1 MKKPVSKKCI
11 LALGILCAMLLGS
24 CWLCKGLFIG
34 APFALHYTL
43 DGPSGVFPGN
53 NGRMYLIDKG
63 KKLVLLV
70 DEQGALSGTISC
82 GKDSDDAPYY
92 ASLVTEG
99 MDGNIYVADVRYAGM
114 GTRICQERI
123 FCYDRNG
130 RSGTTLY
137 TIDYTEPGSMP
148 LQYGNILSMREE
160 GGFLV
165 LSVRTL
171 NGIAVRRVSTQTGE
185 VESSEYSLPG
195 QYLSDADVNLGT
207 MLPLFTSRSG
217 QLCTVEQDGQVRIL
231 KDEGRTSWML
241 CAEQDAVYYTDLAAN
256 SVLRYDLTT
265 GVEQIVL
272 QGEDVIYAIQARGDD
287 ICATDY
293 VGCYQLQEGKF
304 VYLDTLPYSAPAL
317 RCALWA
323 VLLLGML
330 LLLVLVYLVLL
341 RPQRGKKKSETFQRM
356 VIVLFVS
363 LCVGGL
369 VSYITISSMIKTGQ
383 QKAMEQLNLFDDIL
397 VQSVNVDALEQI
409 DSLAD
414 YRSDAY
420 MQVKEPLD
428 RLTAMTYNSNNYY
441 YYIVYVTDGKA
452 IYSVMDYED
461 TLTARH
467 PMYAYGTPGYTD
479 VLTEGTAQEV
489 IGEVSSYGSWSFVI
503 KPVRDKEGS
512 PVASIEVGV
521 NLDYMNAQNRALS
534 MEILMTVLSAAVVL
548 IMLIMEIL
556 FYLEH
561 REQFIMRPEELPVGR
576 RFPLRTLLF
585 LTFLADCMQDAF
597 ISILANQRYT
607 PILGIPRSVG
617 AAIPLSAQV
626 LFAALFAF
634 VGGFI
639 TRRTGVKRILLVGF
653 LMQISGFLLCGLLP
667 DYLSLLCGKC
677 LIGAGMGLIV
687 VGTNSVA
694 AGSGSQEESGRAFA
708 AISAG
713 TLAGVTAGAGIG
725 SIILSF
731 GSFSIVYYSG
741 AALLLLAIPL
751 ILTGSEYREQSSK
764 KISEKTSEKTGLL
777 RFLSDGKV
785 LSFLLLALLPFLLAL
800 SYREYFFPLY
810 AAEMGISEAM
820 IGRIYLVC
828 GLLIIYAGP
837 TLTEKLISRLGGK
850 WTVALA
856 SLFICLAP
864 LLFVFSPT
872 VPAAIAGIV
881 LLSLSLSF
889 GYAAQSTYYSG
900 LPGVARYG
908 ESRAMGIYSLFDNG
922 GQTLGPV
929 VYGIAMMGGYQVG
942 LLVIGTALIVLLGLF
957 LFFNRHKAF

>member
-11 LALGILCAMLLGS
+11 LVLSILCVVLLGS
-24 CWLCKGLFIG
+24 CWLCKSLFIG
-34 APFALHYTL
+34 APFARSYTL
-43 DGPSGVFPGN
+43 DGPSGVFPGS

-70 DEQGALSGTISC
+70 NEHGALSGTISC
-82 GKDSDDAPYY
+82 GKDRDDAPYY

-99 MDGNIYVADVRYAGM
+99 TDGNIYVADVRYAGM

-123 FCYDRNG
+123 FCYDQNG
-130 RSGTTLY
+130 RGGTSIY
-137 TIDYTEPGSMP
+137 TIEYTEPDHMP

-171 NGIAVRRVSTQTGE
+171 DGIAVRRVSTRTGE
-185 VESSEYSLPG
+185 ATSREYPLPG
-195 QYLSDADVNLGT
+195 QYLSDADVIPETL
-207 MLPLFTSRSG
+207 LPVFTSRTG
-217 QLCTVEQDGQVRIL
+217 QLGRVEPDGQIRIL

-241 CAEQDAVYYTDLAAN
+241 CAEQNAVYYTDLASN
-256 SVLRYDLTT
+256 SVLCYNLDTEE
-265 GVEQIVL
+265 EQLVL
-272 QGEDVIYAIQARGDD
+272 QDDENIIYAVQVRGKEL
-287 ICATDY
+287 CATDY
-293 VGCYQLQEGKF
+293 VGCYRLSEGEII
-304 VYLDTLPYSAPAL
+304 YQDTLPYSIPVIRYILWTAL
-317 RCALWA
+317 FT
-323 VLLLGML
+323 GL
-330 LLLVLVYLVLL
+330 LLLLILGYLLL
-341 RPQRGKKKSETFQRM
+341 LHLFRRKKKSETFQRM

-369 VSYITISSMIKTGQ
+369 VSYITISSMIKTSQ

-397 VQSVNVDALEQI
+397 IANADVDTLEQI
-409 DSLAD
+409 SSLED
-414 YRSDAY
+414 YHGDAY
-420 MQVKEPLD
+420 RKVKEPLD
-428 RLTAMTYNSNNYY
+428 RLTEMTYSSKNYY
-441 YYIVYVTDGKA
+441 YYIVYVTDGKT
-452 IYSVMDYED
+452 IYSVMDYEN
-461 TLTARH
+461 TMTARH
-467 PMYAYGTPGYTD
+467 PMYAYGTPVYTD
-479 VLTEGTAQEV
+479 ALIEGTDQEV

-503 KPVRDKEGS
+503 KPVRNEEGR

-521 NLDYMNAQNRALS
+521 NLDYLNAQNRELS
-534 MEILMTVLSAAVVL
+534 QEILVTVLSAAVVL

-561 REQFIMRPEELPVGR
+561 REQRTGQAERVSVER
-576 RFPLRTLLF
+576 HFPLRTLLF

-607 PILGIPRSVG
+607 PMLGIPRSVG

-626 LFAALFAF
+626 LFSALFAF

-639 TRRTGVKRILLVGF
+639 IRRTGVKRILLTGF
-653 LMQISGFLLCGLLP
+653 LMQISGFLMCGLLP

-677 LIGAGMGLIV
+677 LIGAGMGLIIV
-687 VGTNSVA
+687 STNSVA
-694 AGSGSQEESGRAFA
+694 AGCTSQEESGRAFA

-731 GSFSIVYYSG
+731 GSFSIVYYAG

-751 ILTGSEYREQSSK
+751 ILTGSEYREEVSRK
-764 KISEKTSEKTGLL
+764 AAGKAGLL

-785 LSFLLLALLPFLLAL
+785 MSFLLLALLPFLLAL

-837 TLTEKLISRLGGK
+837 ILTEKLISWLGGK

-864 LLFVFSPT
+864 LLFVLSPT

-900 LPGVARYG
+900 LSGVAGYG
-908 ESRAMGIYSLFDNG
+908 ESRAMGVYSLFDNG

-929 VYGIAMMGGYQVG
+929 VYGVAMMGGYQVG
-942 LLVIGTALIVLLGLF
+942 LLVIGTVLLVLLGMF
-957 LFFNRHKAF
+957 LFFNRHKAI

>member
-11 LALGILCAMLLGS
+11 LALGILCVVLLGI
-24 CWLCKGLFIG
+24 CWLCKSLFIG
-34 APFALHYTL
+34 APFALSYTL
-43 DGPSGVFPGN
+43 DGPSGVFPGS

-70 DEQGALSGTISC
+70 DEQGALYGTISC

-99 MDGNIYVADVRYAGM
+99 TDGNIYVADVRYAGM

-130 RSGTTLY
+130 RGGTSLY
-137 TIDYTEPGSMP
+137 TIDYTDPDHMP

-171 NGIAVRRVSTQTGE
+171 DGIAVRRVSTRTGE
-185 VESSEYSLPG
+185 VGSREYPLPG
-195 QYLSDADVNLGT
+195 QNLSDADVIPGT
-207 MLPLFTSRSG
+207 MLPVFTSRTG
-217 QLCTVEQDGQVRIL
+217 QLCTIEQDGQIRIL

-241 CAEQDAVYYTDLAAN
+241 CAEQNAVYYTDLATN
-256 SVLRYDLTT
+256 SVQRYDLIT
-265 GVEQIVL
+265 GVEQVVL
-272 QGEDVIYAIQARGDD
+272 QSEDVIYTVQARGDD

-293 VGCYQLQEGKF
+293 VGCYQLKEGKIE
-304 VYLDTLPYSAPAL
+304 YLDTLSYSAPVI
-317 RCALWA
+317 RSALWTA
-323 VLLLGML
+323 LFLGMS

-356 VIVLFVS
+356 VIVLVVS

-383 QKAMEQLNLFDDIL
+383 QKAMEQLNLFNDIL
-397 VQSVNVDALEQI
+397 VQSVNIDALEQI

-420 MQVKEPLD
+420 MQIKEPLD
-428 RLTAMTYNSNNYY
+428 SLTAMTYNSNNYY
-441 YYIVYVTDGKA
+441 YYIVYVTDGKT

-503 KPVRDKEGS
+503 KSVRNKEGK

-521 NLDYMNAQNRALS
+521 NLDYLNAQNRVLS
-534 MEILMTVLSAAVVL
+534 LEILMTVLSAAVVL
-548 IMLIMEIL
+548 IMLIIEIL
-556 FYLEH
+556 LYLEH
-561 REQFIMRPEELPVGR
+561 RDQCSARAQKMPVR
-576 RFPLRTLLF
+576 HRFPLRTLLF

-597 ISILANQRYT
+597 VSILANQRYT
-607 PILGIPRSVG
+607 PILGIPQSVG
-617 AAIPLSAQV
+617 AALPLSAQV
-626 LFAALFAF
+626 LFAALLAF

-639 TRRTGVKRILLVGF
+639 TRRIGVKRILLLGF
-653 LMQISGFLLCGLLP
+653 LLQISGFMMCGLLP
-667 DYLSLLCGKC
+667 DYLSLLFGKC
-677 LIGAGMGLIV
+677 LIGAGMGLII

-713 TLAGVTAGAGIG
+713 TLAGVTAGAGFG

-731 GSFSIVYYSG
+731 GSFSVVYYAG

-751 ILTGSEYREQSSK
+751 ILTGGEYREQPLK
-764 KISEKTSEKTGLL
+764 KTSEKAGLL

-810 AAEMGISEAM
+810 AVEMGISEAM

-837 TLTEKLISRLGGK
+837 ALTEKLISRLGGK

-856 SLFICLAP
+856 CLFICLAP
-864 LLFVFSPT
+864 LLFVLSPT
-872 VPAAIAGIV
+872 IPAAIAGIV

-900 LPGVARYG
+900 LPGVAGYG
-908 ESRAMGIYSLFDNG
+908 ESRAMGVYSLFDNG
-922 GQTLGPV
+922 GQTIGPV
-929 VYGIAMMGGYQVG
+929 VYGIAMLGGYQVG
-942 LLVIGTALIVLLGLF
+942 LLVIGAALIILLGMF
-957 LFFNRHKAF
+957 LFFNRHKAI